1 MKNIFKWTV
10 LFSLAL
16 YIFYFFMPYLWE
28 FIYDYETLNL
38 LALNGWRSEVP
49 YYNLVSFSF
58 GFVYLIISIGL
69 FLFNIWARTAFFYL
83 TIATII
89 ITPFLGA
96 SVMIKYDL
104 MLSQIVTLLDGVIL
118 SMAYFTSIS
127 DEFKKS

>member
-1 MKNIFKWTV
+1 MGKNGI
-10 LFSLAL
+10 
-16 YIFYFFMPYLWE
+16 
-28 FIYDYETLNL
+28 
-38 LALNGWRSEVP
+38 
-49 YYNLVSFSF
+49 
-58 GFVYLIISIGL
+58 
-69 FLFNIWARTAFFYL
+69 FYL